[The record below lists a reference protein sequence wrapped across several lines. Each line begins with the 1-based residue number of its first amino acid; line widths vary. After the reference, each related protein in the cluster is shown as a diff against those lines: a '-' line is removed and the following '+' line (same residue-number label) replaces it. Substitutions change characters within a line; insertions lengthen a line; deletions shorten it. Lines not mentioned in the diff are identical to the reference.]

1 MPLMA
6 MSRSEVTKCVPLN
19 CKSPPG
25 GAQSEERMNRAVV
38 PASGAVVIGTLLLLA
53 FSGCERPAA
62 ESSADELPKVSVSA
76 PVERNVTDHAEF
88 TGRLAAVDSVEVRAH
103 VWGYLEKVN
112 FKEGAIVNKGDVL
125 FELDARPYQA
135 LLEQAKAKVLQDQA
149 QFTYDEAENQ
159 RNLTLVAK
167 GAVTK
172 SDLDKT
178 TAARNVDLANIEAD
192 KAMVRQRELD
202 LEYTKVRAPVTG
214 RISRYDV
221 TVGNLVQSGDQAGG
235 TLLTTIVSVDPIYA
249 YFDVDENTVLRVL
262 NLIREGKADS
272 ARKVEMPVALELANE
287 EGFPHQGTINFVD
300 NQLNAKTGTIRLRG
314 VFRNDDQ
321 LLAPGLFARVRVP
334 IGRSHPSLLVTER
347 ALDNDQGQRI
357 VYVVDDKNEITA
369 RPVKIG
375 ALHDGLREITDG
387 LQSGERVVVS
397 GLALIRPGIKVEPK
411 LVGMPGA
418 KAQSDEP
425 AAPRTVARITHER

>member
-1 MPLMA
+1 MSWAIPLAA
-6 MSRSEVTKCVPLN
+6 MSSKEVTRWVHLN
-19 CKSPPG
+19 CRVPPG
-25 GAQSEERMNRAVV
+25 GTQSEERMNQIVV
-38 PASGAVVIGTLLLLA
+38 PACGAVVLGTLLLLVLA
-53 FSGCERPAA
+53 GCERPATTP
-62 ESSADELPKVSVSA
+62 SSDELPKVSVSA
-76 PVERNVTDHAEF
+76 AVEQNVTDYAEF

-135 LLEQAKAKVLQDQA
+135 LLEQAKAKVAQDEA
-149 QFTYDEAENQ
+149 QFTFDEAENQ
-159 RNLTLVAK
+159 RNVTLVGK

-178 TAARNVDLANIEAD
+178 TAARNVDLANIAAD
-192 KAMVRQRELD
+192 KATVRQRELD
-202 LEYTKVRAPVTG
+202 FEYTKIQAPVSG
-214 RISRYDV
+214 RISRYNV
-221 TVGNLVQSGDQAGG
+221 TVGNLIQSGDQAGG

-249 YFDVDENTVLRVL
+249 YFDVDENTVLRVIR
-262 NLIREGKADS
+262 LIRDGKADS
-272 ARKVEMPVALELANE
+272 ARDGGLPVALALANE

-314 VFRNDDQ
+314 VFRNEDQ
-321 LLAPGLFARVRVP
+321 LLTPGLFARVRVP

-425 AAPRTVARITHER
+425 AAPRT